1 MGNSFKKPGIAV
13 IRLHG
18 VIVAK
23 QANTPGQSK
32 VNFETARPL
41 IDKAFKTKNLKAVL
55 LSINSPGGSP
65 VQVAQQNFITK
76 ILNHSQTPSLQC
88 ELISSYLREL
98 AEEKKVPVYAFVE
111 DAGRKFNRHVGFR
124 YSSQKQNN

>member
-1 MGNSFKKPGIAV
+1 MGNAFKKPGIAV

-65 VQVAQQNFITK
+65 VQVAQLNFTQIIDIINILQNP
-76 ILNHSQTPSLQC
+76 LYSA
-88 ELISSYLREL
+88 SSYPTIFGSWRRRKRFPCMPSSRMQGGSSIGILDLRT
-98 AEEKKVPVYAFVE
+98 A
-111 DAGRKFNRHVGFR
+111 
-124 YSSQKQNN
+124 

>member
-65 VQVAQQNFITK
+65 VQVAQLNFTQIIDLINMLQNPLLTVRAHIQLSPGVGGGEK
-76 ILNHSQTPSLQC
+76 GSRLC
-88 ELISSYLREL
+88 LRRGCR
-98 AEEKKVPVYAFVE
+98 EEV
-111 DAGRKFNRHVGFR
+111 
-124 YSSQKQNN
+124 Q

>member
-65 VQVAQQNFITK
+65 VQVAQLNFSQILIDIINMLQNPLLT
-76 ILNHSQTPSLQC
+76 
-88 ELISSYLREL
+88 
-98 AEEKKVPVYAFVE
+98 V
-111 DAGRKFNRHVGFR
+111 GRSFNRNM
-124 YSSQKQNN
+124 SLTAKNSLSKLKIP